1 MANLVTFGSQHNGI
15 SEFQNCEADDWACQ
29 GWQGL
34 LRGNTWSAFVQ
45 NKLVPAQYFRNPKDL
60 ENYLEH
66 SNFLADLNN
75 ERTIKNNTYKKNIQ
89 KLERFV
95 MYVFE
100 EDKTVVPKESGWF
113 SEVNETTQKVTKL
126 QDRSIYVEDWLG
138 LRSLDERDRLEFR
151 TTEGG
156 HMQLSEKVLVDTFER
171 YFRPRANPAPEG
183 SWSNAVEEFDNRIQE
198 L

>member
-1 MANLVTFGSQHNGI
+1 M
-15 SEFQNCEADDWACQ
+15 
-29 GWQGL
+29 
-34 LRGNTWSAFVQ
+34 Q

-75 ERTIKNNTYKKNIQ
+75 ERTIRNNTYKENIQ

-113 SEVNETTQKVTKL
+113 SEVNETTQKVTRL
-126 QDRSIYVEDWLG
+126 QDRSMYVEDWLG

-151 TTEGG
+151 TIEGG

-171 YFRPRANPAPEG
+171 YFRARANPAPED
-183 SWSNAVEEFDNRIQE
+183 SWSNAVEAFNSGIQE